1 MKEHEDISLMQKQ
14 INELANRL
22 EATHIAEYIELLQR
36 PLRIIYLNFIA
47 GIARGLGIAIGA
59 TIVFAILLDIL
70 SRLIVLNLPIIGDFI
85 IDLMRIVETK
95 QGNL

>member
-1 MKEHEDISLMQKQ
+1 MKEHDDISLMQKQ